1 MRSNPKDH
9 NPPQQKT
16 RWKAQRER
24 WRDQL
29 SGLDALPQ
37 LTILGLLT
45 GIIAGIVILL
55 FRLLVEIPLH
65 YMLPTHTE
73 NFESLSNAWHFWL
86 PVLGAVALGVIL
98 QLMDKRH
105 HATGVSHV
113 LDRLHNHQTR
123 MPLGNVVTQLLGG
136 ALCLITG
143 QSVGRE
149 GPAVHLGAGS
159 GSLLGQ
165 WLHLPNNCLRPLAGC
180 GVAAAIA
187 ACFNTPMAG
196 VIFAMEVVV
205 MEYSIAGF
213 IPVILAAVAGTTI
226 NQLVFGSTTAFNLP
240 QNAMGSLLE
249 LPLVAIAGLAV
260 AVFAALFIRL
270 QGFCCRHSLNRSI
283 ALRFTIAGL
292 LTGCGALLTPQ
303 IMGVGTDTINNVLLG
318 NAGFALLLSILTIK
332 LLVTGVSLG
341 VGMPGGVIG
350 PLLVMGACI
359 GGMVGIIAN
368 HLMPG
373 SASAVGFYVVLGMGA
388 MMGAALNAP
397 LAAMMAI
404 LELTYNPNIIFP
416 SMLIVVVA
424 CLTTRWAF
432 GCEGLFQT
440 VLNAQGKKNSFST
453 IELLLSR
460 TGARNLLDTHIKI
473 SVAEISVAQAHQ
485 ILIHHPHWIVLEN
498 SHRLLNPGDLAHFLI
513 EASTTPD
520 KLFNLEEIPAR
531 RLDMIELDEQTN
543 LYQALLNMNCAQ
555 VDAAYISDSQ
565 GNKLGILTR
574 EQIDNYY
581 KL

>member
-1 MRSNPKDH
+1 
-9 NPPQQKT
+9 
-16 RWKAQRER
+16 
-24 WRDQL
+24 
-29 SGLDALPQ
+29 
-37 LTILGLLT
+37 
-45 GIIAGIVILL
+45 
-55 FRLLVEIPLH
+55 
-65 YMLPTHTE
+65 
-73 NFESLSNAWHFWL
+73 
-86 PVLGAVALGVIL
+86 
-98 QLMDKRH
+98 
-105 HATGVSHV
+105 
-113 LDRLHNHQTR
+113 
-123 MPLGNVVTQLLGG
+123 
-136 ALCLITG
+136 
-143 QSVGRE
+143 
-149 GPAVHLGAGS
+149 
-159 GSLLGQ
+159 
-165 WLHLPNNCLRPLAGC
+165 
-180 GVAAAIA
+180 
-187 ACFNTPMAG
+187 MAG

-460 TGARNLLDTHIKI
+460 TGARNLLDTHIKFR
-473 SVAEISVAQAHQ
+473 
-485 ILIHHPHWIVLEN
+485 W
-498 SHRLLNPGDLAHFLI
+498 
-513 EASTTPD
+513 
-520 KLFNLEEIPAR
+520 R
-531 RLDMIELDEQTN
+531 R
-543 LYQALLNMNCAQ
+543 
-555 VDAAYISDSQ
+555 SQ
-565 GNKLGILTR
+565 SRKHTR
-574 EQIDNYY
+574 F
-581 KL
+581 